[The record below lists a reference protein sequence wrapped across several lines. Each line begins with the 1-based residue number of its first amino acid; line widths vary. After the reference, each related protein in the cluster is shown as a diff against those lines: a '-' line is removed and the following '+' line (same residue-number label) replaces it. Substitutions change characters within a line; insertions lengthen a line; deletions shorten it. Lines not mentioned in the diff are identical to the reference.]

1 MCVVNLR
8 NAVYVLH
15 AFIKKSKS
23 GIAIPKTDANVIPLR
38 LRRAQGDDAEDD
50 NA

>member
-1 MCVVNLR
+1 MYVVNLR

-15 AFIKKSKS
+15 AFIKKSNS
-23 GIAIPKTDANVIPLR
+23 GIAIPKTDANVIR
-38 LRRAQGDDAEDD
+38 LRAQGDDAEDD